1 MPTPRLI
8 VADVT
13 ATSQNDLYAQ
23 VNDRLTADNMVKST
37 FLNAVSAREK
47 KFPTGLDFGY
57 VSIAIPHIDPE
68 HVISPGLLVCRN
80 SASTTFHAM
89 DDPEREL
96 QVALSIW
103 PLVTDPNNQIG
114 MLTAVIELMQSHDG
128 YQALLHG
135 SGAELRDRLGPVL
148 TAIDQ

>member
-1 MPTPRLI
+1 MRC
-8 VADVT
+8 
-13 ATSQNDLYAQ
+13 
-23 VNDRLTADNMVKST
+23 
-37 FLNAVSAREK
+37 
-47 KFPTGLDFGY
+47 
-57 VSIAIPHIDPE
+57 
-68 HVISPGLLVCRN
+68 PGILLCRN
-80 SASTTFHAM
+80 ASQTIFHAM

-103 PLVTDPNNQIG
+103 PLVTDPSNQIG
-114 MLTAVIELMQSHDG
+114 MLTAVIELVQSHDG

>member
-57 VSIAIPHIDPE
+57 VSIAIPHIPNTS
-68 HVISPGLLVCRN
+68 SPRGYWYAAIVHRQPSTPWTIPSATSTSS
-80 SASTTFHAM
+80 SAS
-89 DDPEREL
+89 
-96 QVALSIW
+96 
-103 PLVTDPNNQIG
+103 
-114 MLTAVIELMQSHDG
+114 
-128 YQALLHG
+128 
-135 SGAELRDRLGPVL
+135 GP
-148 TAIDQ
+148 